1 MKMRMYGL
9 VNYQLTGIQKGIQFL
24 HGVVEYSQMVTAMGG
39 GVLRLYNEWAN
50 NSKTVILLNGG
61 TTNNRLVDGVPVG
74 SLNQWKEL
82 LDKNNIL
89 NTAFY
94 EEDLGDQMTV
104 VVFLVEE
111 GVFDNSKY
119 PLFVDWLL
127 INYGPLLREIETSS
141 IEQISSQIKA
151 SSKPEDQA
159 IYTQWVES
167 VGGAKNAF
175 LKDFLK
181 PMCLA

>member
-1 MKMRMYGL
+1 MRMYGL

-24 HGVVEYSQMVTAMGG
+24 HGVVEYSQMVSAMAGEA
-39 GVLRLYNEWAN
+39 LRLYNEWAD
-50 NSKTVILLNGG
+50 NSKTVILLDGG
-61 TTNNRLVDGVPVG
+61 TTNTRVVDGVPVG

-104 VVFLVEE
+104 VVFLVGEE
-111 GVFDNSKY
+111 VFDGSKY
-119 PLFVDWLL
+119 PLFADWLL
-127 INYGPLLREIETSS
+127 KNYGPLIREIETSS

-151 SSKPEDQA
+151 SSVAGDQA
-159 IYTQWVES
+159 IYQEWIDS

-175 LKDFLK
+175 LKDFLRTK
-181 PMCLA
+181 SLA